1 MCPAAQGGGIG
12 QAERVLA
19 VRRRLLH
26 GSARGDVRAGLLAA
40 TQGERRRRR
49 EPVGQDRE
57 GRPAGMTDSAAHPN
71 GFVAVIVGRAEPPS
85 MTDDR
90 LLLTDWTLPREEIQ
104 RDHPGTVLS
113 FVSGSVIKRITA
125 GVKARRDRSL
135 RSFDL
140 PAGPSPSGKVSF
152 ERKQEYSFL
161 LWDASPHPE
170 HWPV

>member
-1 MCPAAQGGGIG
+1 
-12 QAERVLA
+12 
-19 VRRRLLH
+19 
-26 GSARGDVRAGLLAA
+26 
-40 TQGERRRRR
+40 
-49 EPVGQDRE
+49 
-57 GRPAGMTDSAAHPN
+57 
-71 GFVAVIVGRAEPPS
+71 

-170 HWPV
+170 HWQV